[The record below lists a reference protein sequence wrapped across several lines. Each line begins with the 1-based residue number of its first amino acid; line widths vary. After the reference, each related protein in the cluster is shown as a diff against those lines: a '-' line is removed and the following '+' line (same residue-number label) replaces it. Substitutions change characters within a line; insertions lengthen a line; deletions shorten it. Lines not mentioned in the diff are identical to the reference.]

1 MTQTDAKPFT
11 ISGRLKS
18 NDAHTGKRRPRVLV
32 VDDDIEIRRAVWYI
46 LRSEFDVTAVE
57 NGYKAVERIRQGERF
72 EVASL
77 DLRMPGMSGVDTLK
91 EIKQLD
97 PTIEVLIMTAHS
109 DVQSAKKALRFGAY
123 DYIDKP
129 FRKDAYREAI
139 RRGVKQHEKSTVS
152 DAAKE
157 QLAFV
162 KAQLKI
168 SEKFAV
174 IGQLSAGI
182 VHDLN
187 NALNSVLGF
196 SDLLLMEDAPVE
208 EARDY
213 IKQINKAAK
222 LSISI
227 VQKLLTFSRNQGS
240 EREPLQI
247 NEVIN
252 SCLELKQHDFSK
264 HQIEVVKELEKDLPM
279 AMANFH
285 DIQQVVLNILN
296 NAEHAMMSADG
307 PKRLTIKSTSDAKA
321 IRFSIEDTGIGIPE
335 KNLQRI
341 FEPLFTT
348 KEKDVGTG
356 LGLSVCY
363 DIVQDHNGT
372 IYVASEPGKGTCFVI
387 ELPHAAL

>member
-139 RRGVKQHEKSTVS
+139 RRGVKRREKSTVS

-307 PKRLTIKSTSDAKA
+307 SKRLTIKSTSDAKA